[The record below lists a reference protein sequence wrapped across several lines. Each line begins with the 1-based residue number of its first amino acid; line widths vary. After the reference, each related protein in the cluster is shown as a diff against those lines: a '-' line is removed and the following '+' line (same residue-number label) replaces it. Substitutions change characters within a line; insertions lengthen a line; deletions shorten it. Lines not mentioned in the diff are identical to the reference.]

1 MGMACCTQGLPLL
14 ITTWAILNT
23 QAIWAQAH
31 SQPISTTVSHPVTSM
46 TNVIEVATTLQ
57 PPCSP
62 SSSPSL
68 ITQGPS
74 GRPMATPAQPNM
86 AKNAVKHVENSEKHQ
101 FGVLSKTGS
110 IRPHPAIKDD
120 WEWLKNN
127 PPDAPQPLVRIESHA
142 KRIIWW

>member
-1 MGMACCTQGLPLL
+1 MDALDP
-14 ITTWAILNT
+14 WNILNT

-46 TNVIEVATTLQ
+46 TNMIEVATTLQ

-142 KRIIWW
+142 KHIIWW